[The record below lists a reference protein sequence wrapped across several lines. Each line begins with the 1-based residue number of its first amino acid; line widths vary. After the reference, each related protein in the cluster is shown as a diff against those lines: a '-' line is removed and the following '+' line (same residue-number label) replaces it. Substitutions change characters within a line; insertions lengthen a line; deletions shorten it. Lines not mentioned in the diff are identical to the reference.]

1 MYAPFEYPINVSAVL
16 LIEISFNSQDCIE
29 NLKRRFTNSAR
40 VQRLVGMRYEA
51 EGKLNEAQK
60 VYDTI
65 LQEDESNVVSS
76 LCAGS
81 TEHHLRCTHAHP
93 V

>member
-1 MYAPFEYPINVSAVL
+1 MSNYYSNFENSSPFQE
-16 LIEISFNSQDCIE
+16 CIE
-29 NLKRRFTNSAR
+29 NLKRRFTSSAR

-65 LQEDESNVVSS
+65 LQEDESNVVGGSS
-76 LCAGS
+76 S
-81 TEHHLRCTHAHP
+81 RF

>member
-1 MYAPFEYPINVSAVL
+1 MYVPFEYPINVSAVL

-81 TEHHLRCTHAHP
+81 TEHRLRCTHVHP

>member
-1 MYAPFEYPINVSAVL
+1 
-16 LIEISFNSQDCIE
+16 
-29 NLKRRFTNSAR
+29 
-40 VQRLVGMRYEA
+40 MRYEA

-65 LQEDESNVVSS
+65 LEEDESNVVGGSS
-76 LCAGS
+76 S
-81 TEHHLRCTHAHP
+81 RF